1 MKKNNI
7 FIKVFL
13 LVIFFACYVAWL
25 EEFKIRDQYRFIE
38 QMPLKWLNYS
48 LCIGI
53 ILAIFIYS
61 CLPVRKSK
69 IMLILLA
76 LIIVL
81 ITATSVKNYMYYSKE
96 INILKQDYEELIL
109 EDDMEK
115 LLKKKNKA
123 YIYVDAVDKT
133 EKWTDSQKIYEAV
146 KKYFYKMQKQ
156 FYVFRP
162 LNDEAYE
169 YLETLE
175 LQELP
180 VLIVINEKGIIEFYY
195 NDSILKHLELE

>member
-1 MKKNNI
+1 M
-7 FIKVFL
+7 FL
-13 LVIFFACYVAWL
+13 LVLFFVCYVAWF

-53 ILAIFIYS
+53 ILVIFIYS

-81 ITATSVKNYMYYSKE
+81 ITATSVKNHMYYSKE
-96 INILKQDYEELIL
+96 INILKQDCEGLIL

-115 LLKKKNKA
+115 LLKKKSKA
-123 YIYVDAVDKT
+123 YIYVDAVDKA
-133 EKWTDSQKIYEAV
+133 EKWTDSQKIYETV
-146 KKYFYKMQKQ
+146 KKYFYKRQKQ

-162 LNDEAYE
+162 LNNEDYE
-169 YLETLE
+169 YLETL
-175 LQELP
+175 ELP

-195 NDSILKHLELE
+195 NDSILKYLELE